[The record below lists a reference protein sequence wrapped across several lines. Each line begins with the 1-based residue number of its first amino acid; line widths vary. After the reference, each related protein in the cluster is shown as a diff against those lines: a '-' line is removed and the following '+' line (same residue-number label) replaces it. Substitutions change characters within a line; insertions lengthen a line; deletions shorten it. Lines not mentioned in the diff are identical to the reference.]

1 MIIGQIYRAS
11 NQIEKQNPS
20 LLEVDGF
27 PNFYYHTYLKD
38 SPKIQFQRGIH
49 SIAKIQLDDGT
60 SRVPAII
67 VSSSPHRYGS
77 ETTPWEDIYDP
88 DFGHVR
94 YYGDNRSNDQ
104 KPEQKSGNKAL
115 LDAFKNH
122 TSPLM
127 DERINYAIPILFF
140 ERTIG
145 NGSPKGYLKFHG
157 YGVIESVELV
167 TQYDVKSNS
176 GFFSNYV
183 FDMCVFSLVEDNEEF
198 SWDWINARRDKTLS
212 NEDTLKYAPKAWKRY
227 ISNGCG
233 ELSKIRRHVYV
244 SDVIKVDDQMPISGS
259 KEDSILIKTYAHY
272 QNKRDKFEMLAM
284 RVAQE
289 VFESSGANFRAGWIT
304 KKTGDGGIDFVARTD
319 ISQGLSSLKMV
330 ILGQAKCESLDTP
343 TNGMDI
349 ARTVARLKRGWIG
362 VYVTTAYFSTS
373 VQKEVLDDQYP
384 IMLINGLRLAEA
396 INCITYKEGVA
407 LDELFEIIDAQYD
420 SMCKNRRPEEILL
433 D

>member
-1 MIIGQIYRAS
+1 MKIGQIYRAS
-11 NQIEKQNPS
+11 NKVAKQNPS

-38 SPKIQFQRGIH
+38 SPKIQFQKGIH
-49 SIAKIQLDDGT
+49 SIAKVMLEDGS

-94 YYGDNRSNDQ
+94 YYGDNRSNEHR
-104 KPEQKSGNKAL
+104 PEQKTGNKAL
-115 LDAFKNH
+115 LDAFKGH
-122 TSPLM
+122 TSPIK
-127 DERINYAIPILFF
+127 DDRINFAIPILFF
-140 ERTIG
+140 ERATV
-145 NGSPKGYLKFHG
+145 NGSPKGYIKFHG

-183 FDMCVFSLVEDNEEF
+183 FDMCVFSMAEDNEDF
-198 SWDWINARRDKTLS
+198 PWDWINARRDRTLS
-212 NEDTLKYAPKAWKRY
+212 NKDTLKYAPKAWKKY
-227 ISNGCG
+227 IANGFG

-244 SDVIKVDDQMPISGS
+244 SNVLKVEEQMPKSGS
-259 KEDSILIKTYAHY
+259 KEEEILKKTYDHF
-272 QNKRDKFEMLAM
+272 QDKRNKFELLAM

-289 VFESSGANFRAGWIT
+289 IFDSSGSDFKPGWVT
-304 KKTGDGGIDFVARTD
+304 KKTGDGGIDFIARSD
-319 ISQGLSSLKMV
+319 ISKGLSSIKMV
-330 ILGQAKCESLDTP
+330 ILGQAKCESLDSP

-362 VYVTTAYFSTS
+362 IYVTTAYFSTA

-384 IMLINGLRLAEA
+384 IMLVNGLRLAEA
-396 INCITYKEGVA
+396 INSIIYKDGISVE
-407 LDELFEIIDAQYD
+407 ELFKTIDLQYD
-420 SMCKNRRPEEILL
+420 NMCKNRRPEEILL